1 MTIKCLC
8 YYYVIDLNKLEF
20 KYSSMT
26 SKYHSVNN
34 LKVSEELLL
43 FVNNELFNDTD
54 ISPEKFWKDFDK
66 AVHELAPKNKE
77 LIDFRETLQKKIDK
91 WHIDNKGKN
100 IQIKEYKN
108 FLKEIGYLKDEG
120 PDFKI
125 ETSDID
131 EEIATIAGPQ
141 LVVPIMNARYALNA
155 ANARWMSLYDS
166 LYGTD
171 VIEASEDSTS
181 ERYDPERGE
190 IVIKY
195 GRDFLD
201 KYFTLKDFSWRKI
214 TGIAIQNKEL
224 KVLKGIDVTNL
235 KDENKFVG
243 HRGEA
248 DNPSAIILKNN
259 NLHIEILKNPRA
271 FSAQQDHAGISDII
285 LESAV
290 STICDNEDSV
300 AAVDAQDKVVCY
312 RNWLGLMK
320 GDLVTRFEK
329 EGKTLE
335 RKLNPNRSYI
345 SKEGKGLKLHGRSL
359 LLIRNV
365 GHLMTNPSIILKD
378 GSEIPEGLMDAFITT
393 AAALHD
399 KKKKGNSRAGSIY
412 IVKPKMHGPDETAFT
427 NEIFTRV
434 EEVLKLKKYTCKIGI
449 MDEERRTSSNLKE
462 CIRTLKHRVF
472 FINTGFLDRTGDEMH
487 TSMEAGPMIK
497 KGDMKSSKWI
507 GAYENNNVDIGLACG
522 FSGKAQIG
530 KGMWAMP
537 DKMKDMLDQKTGH
550 LNAGANCAWVPSP
563 TAAALHAL
571 HYHEINIFDVQ
582 KKLSKREKAKIDD
595 LLTIPIADRP
605 NWSVDEI
612 NKEISNS
619 AQTLLGYVVRWIDQG
634 VGCSKVPDINNVGL
648 MEDRATLRISS
659 QHIANWVHHGVTTK
673 MQVIEIMKE
682 MAKIVDK
689 QNENDQ
695 NYVKMSSDYDRSI
708 AFQTACELIFKGK
721 EQPSG
726 YTEPLLHLN
735 RLKKKSA

>member
-1 MTIKCLC
+1 
-8 YYYVIDLNKLEF
+8 
-20 KYSSMT
+20 MT
-26 SKYHSVNN
+26 SKYHSVNS
-34 LKVSEELLL
+34 LKVSEELLH
-43 FVNNELFNDTD
+43 FVNNELFYGTD
-54 ISPEKFWKDFDK
+54 ISPEKFWKDFDE
-66 AVHELAPKNKE
+66 AVNELAPKNKE

-100 IQIKEYKN
+100 FQIKEYKN

-195 GRDFLD
+195 GREFLD

-214 TGIAIQNKEL
+214 TGIAIQDKDL
-224 KVLKGIDVTNL
+224 KILKGIDVTTL
-235 KDENKFVG
+235 KDANKFIG

-300 AAVDAQDKVVCY
+300 AAVDAQDKVICY

-399 KKKKGNSRAGSIY
+399 IKKKGNSRTSSIY

-427 NEIFTRV
+427 NEIFTKV
-434 EEVLKLKKYTCKIGI
+434 EEVFKLKKYTCKIGI

-550 LNAGANCAWVPSP
+550 LKAGANCAWVPSP

-582 KKLSKREKAKIDD
+582 KKLAKRDKAKIDD

-673 MQVIEIMKE
+673 LQVIEIMKE
-682 MAKIVDK
+682 MAKIVDR
-689 QNENDQ
+689 QNENDR
-695 NYVKMSSDYDRSI
+695 NYEKMSTDYDRSI

-721 EQPSG
+721 DQPSG

-735 RLKKKSA
+735 RLKKKLT

>member
-1 MTIKCLC
+1 MKTTLIFLYEPFVNIMSIK
-8 YYYVIDLNKLEF
+8 YKNVE
-20 KYSSMT
+20 
-26 SKYHSVNN
+26 N
-34 LKVSEELLL
+34 LKVSEDLLN
-43 FVNNELFNDTD
+43 FVNNELLKDTPV
-54 ISPEKFWKDFDK
+54 SPEKFWSGFSKV
-66 AVHELAPKNKE
+66 VHDLAPKNKE
-77 LIDFRETLQKKIDK
+77 LIKIREEIQQKINE
-91 WHIDNKGKN
+91 WHKSRKGN
-100 IQIKEYKN
+100 EINLEEYKD
-108 FLKEIGYLKDEG
+108 FLKSIGYLKEVG

-125 ETSDID
+125 ETKNVD
-131 EEIATIAGPQ
+131 EEITSIAGPQ

-171 VIEASEDSTS
+171 AIEDSEDSTS
-181 ERYDPERGE
+181 QRYDPERGE
-190 IVIKY
+190 LVIKY
-195 GRDFLD
+195 GREFLD
-201 KYFTLKDFSWRKI
+201 KFFTLKDFSWKKI
-214 TGIAIQNKEL
+214 TGIAVQKGEL
-224 KVLKGIDVTNL
+224 KLLKGVDVTTL
-235 KDENKFVG
+235 KDSVKFIG

-300 AAVDAQDKVVCY
+300 AAVDAEDKVLCY

-320 GDLVTRFEK
+320 GDLISQFEK
-329 EGKTLE
+329 DGKTFE

-345 SKEGKGLKLHGRSL
+345 SKDGKGLKLHGRSL
-359 LLIRNV
+359 LLVRNV
-365 GHLMTNPSIILKD
+365 GHLMTNPSILLND
-378 GSEIPEGLMDAFITT
+378 DSEIPEGLMDAFITT

-399 KKKKGNSRAGSIY
+399 FKRKGNSRTGSIY

-427 NEIFTRV
+427 DEIFSRV
-434 EEVLKLKKYTCKIGI
+434 EEVLGLEQYTCKIGI

-462 CIRTLKHRVF
+462 CIRTLKNRVF

-497 KGDMKSSKWI
+497 KGDMKTSKWI
-507 GAYENNNVDIGLACG
+507 QAYENNNVDIGLMCG

-550 LNAGANCAWVPSP
+550 LKAGANCAWVPSP
-563 TAAALHAL
+563 TAAALHAI

-582 KKLSKREKAKIDD
+582 KDLTKRQPAKLDD
-595 LLTIPIADRP
+595 LLTIPVADRP

-612 NKEISNS
+612 NSEISNS
-619 AQTLLGYVVRWIDQG
+619 AQTLLGYVVRWVDQG

-659 QHIANWVHHGVTTK
+659 QHIANWIHHGITTK
-673 MQVIEIMKE
+673 IQVTEIMKQ
-682 MAKIVDK
+682 MAKVVD
-689 QNENDQ
+689 DQ
-695 NYVKMSSDYDRSI
+695 NKDDPKYVKMSDNFDSSI
-708 AFQTACELIFKGK
+708 AFKTACDLVFKGTD
-721 EQPSG
+721 QPSG
-726 YTEPLLHLN
+726 YTEPLLHEN
-735 RLKKKSA
+735 RILKKASQN